1 MNQQQIRD
9 RLLELK
15 QQLEAEDAA
24 TEADRRPVEL
34 DQACVGRLS
43 RMDAMQQQAMAH
55 ETARRR
61 QRQLAAVEGALE
73 RVAAGEYGFC
83 FVCGEEIEPGRLAV
97 DPTNTRCISCAEK
110 T

>member
-1 MNQQQIRD
+1 MDPQEPRR

-15 QQLEAEDAA
+15 KQLESDEAA
-24 TEADRRPVEL
+24 TAEDRRPVEL

-43 RMDAMQQQAMAH
+43 RMDAMQQQAMAQ

-61 QRQLAAVEGALE
+61 QRQLAAVEGALG
-73 RVAAGEYGFC
+73 RVAAGEYGYC

-97 DPTNTRCISCAEK
+97 DPTNTRCIRCAEK